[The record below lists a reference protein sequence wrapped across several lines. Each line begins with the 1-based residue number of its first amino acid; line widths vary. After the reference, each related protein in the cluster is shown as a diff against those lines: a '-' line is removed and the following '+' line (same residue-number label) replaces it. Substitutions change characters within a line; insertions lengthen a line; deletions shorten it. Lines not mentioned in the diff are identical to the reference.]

1 MPVKYINWQN
11 DFDEQ
16 NHQLLVNT
24 FANLVFLTDKLNKE
38 ASNKPYTEKRVSIR
52 GKAMFMSTRKV
63 FDENETWK
71 PEDIRKRS
79 LDIANWAVKR
89 FPC

>member
-1 MPVKYINWQN
+1 MLK
-11 DFDEQ
+11 
-16 NHQLLVNT
+16 
-24 FANLVFLTDKLNKE
+24 
-38 ASNKPYTEKRVSIR
+38 KRVSIR